1 MIKSILKHLSVQD
14 SAFAAI
20 YQTSL
25 LGFAHAVQEDHS
37 GDLSTPTRDNTNL
50 NKQELEYYL

>member
-1 MIKSILKHLSVQD
+1 MIKSILKHLSVQE

-25 LGFAHAVQEDHS
+25 LSFAHVAQGDHS
-37 GDLSTPTRDNTNL
+37 GDLSTPTRDDTNL
-50 NKQELEYYL
+50 NK